1 MQAHAAAEKALCAAH
16 TGQGQGC
23 ISPLALGD
31 GRLPRVDIGGW
42 CGEIGGNL
50 EINWRSVGDQLE
62 ISPADVVDV
71 MHVVC
76 VGRGR
81 GSIM

>member
-1 MQAHAAAEKALCAAH
+1 MRGAYRSRPRMHFAIGARRRAIAAGGH
-16 TGQGQGC
+16 WGVVR
-23 ISPLALGD
+23 GD
-31 GRLPRVDIGGW
+31 RGKFGDQ
-42 CGEIGGNL
+42 L
-50 EINWRSVGDQLE
+50 EISWRSVGDQLE